1 MLLSDIEIEK
11 HVINHDMIN
20 PFNTGLIRKVE
31 EQKVISYGLS
41 SFGYDIR
48 LSSKEFKIFRHI
60 PGEIVDPKD
69 FNPDFLEDAQL
80 KRSEKGEF
88 FIIPA
93 NSYGLGC
100 AIERLEIPNDVS
112 VVCHGKSTYA
122 RCFSGDTKVKL
133 VDGDFTFL
141 ELIDRLNKGERLY
154 GYGVK
159 NGEIVIQELFAPRF
173 IENSNLVRIILDSG
187 EFFDCTP
194 DHKILLR
201 SGEWVEAQNL
211 KNKDSLH
218 PIYEHSDHGYPTIF
232 DSVKA
237 DSLTSRLEGWGC
249 VHRMVY
255 DYMVSKGQ
263 AVERPLNWHTH
274 HKDGNRKNNHPDNL
288 EILSPSEHITLHNLE
303 DSRYILGGQEFKRLY
318 ENDLEFRTKINKSLH
333 SEETKKKSYDSRK
346 EYLNSDVN
354 KEILKKGSVK
364 RWNVLD
370 SRLKQSEVAN
380 NGVAALKRRDDITE
394 ETLTNALLKTGTV
407 RGAARELNVDR
418 SAFRRFNH
426 ILESFK
432 NGELCYNHKVEKVEF
447 LQTIQPTY
455 CLTSETGNFALS
467 AGVFV
472 SNCGISANITPAE
485 AGWKGILT
493 LEFSNSSKSDVK
505 IYANEGVA
513 QLLFFKSD
521 HRCKT
526 SYSDRNGKYQDQRAE
541 ITLPLV

>member
-100 AIERLEIPNDVS
+100 AIERLTIPNDVS

-122 RCFSGDTKVKL
+122 R
-133 VDGDFTFL
+133 
-141 ELIDRLNKGERLY
+141 
-154 GYGVK
+154 
-159 NGEIVIQELFAPRF
+159 
-173 IENSNLVRIILDSG
+173 
-187 EFFDCTP
+187 
-194 DHKILLR
+194 
-201 SGEWVEAQNL
+201 
-211 KNKDSLH
+211 
-218 PIYEHSDHGYPTIF
+218 
-232 DSVKA
+232 
-237 DSLTSRLEGWGC
+237 
-249 VHRMVY
+249 
-255 DYMVSKGQ
+255 
-263 AVERPLNWHTH
+263 
-274 HKDGNRKNNHPDNL
+274 
-288 EILSPSEHITLHNLE
+288 
-303 DSRYILGGQEFKRLY
+303 
-318 ENDLEFRTKINKSLH
+318 
-333 SEETKKKSYDSRK
+333 
-346 EYLNSDVN
+346 
-354 KEILKKGSVK
+354 
-364 RWNVLD
+364 
-370 SRLKQSEVAN
+370 
-380 NGVAALKRRDDITE
+380 
-394 ETLTNALLKTGTV
+394 
-407 RGAARELNVDR
+407 
-418 SAFRRFNH
+418 
-426 ILESFK
+426 
-432 NGELCYNHKVEKVEF
+432 
-447 LQTIQPTY
+447 
-455 CLTSETGNFALS
+455 
-467 AGVFV
+467 
-472 SNCGISANITPAE
+472 CGISANITPAE